1 MNETCVHCKKANKS
15 NSCGQF
21 WYLKDYFKMNG
32 LWCSKC
38 YDLIAHDG
46 YDNPKNP
53 TEYLMI
59 LLKQNSA
66 NGCT

>member
-1 MNETCVHCKKANKS
+1 MNDTCVNCRDIKAK
-15 NSCGQF
+15 GQF
-21 WYLKDYFKMNG
+21 WFLKNYHG
-32 LWCSKC
+32 LHGTWCSKC

-59 LLKQNSA
+59 LLKQEKRDGKKA
-66 NGCT
+66 